1 MCGIVAILNDDPAR
15 PVDPLLLRRMSD
27 AIAHR
32 GPDAE
37 GFHLDGPAG
46 LANRRLAIIDLDTGN
61 QPIAD
66 EEGRIWVVFNG
77 EIYNHPDLQ
86 KELARRGHRLRT
98 RSDTET
104 IVHLY
109 QEHGDELVHHLRGMF
124 AFALWDSSRRR
135 LLLARD
141 RLGKKP
147 LVYARAAGAF
157 VAASEIKALL
167 PHPGLDTTID
177 LTALDAFLTYQS
189 VPAPLTIYR
198 GVRKLPPAHLMVVE
212 DGRVEIRRYWK
223 VPTREP
229 LRIDETECEREI
241 LRLLREAVRLR
252 LVSEVPLGAFLSG
265 GIDSSLVVALMQEA
279 SDRPVKTFSIGFEEK
294 EFSELEHARRVA
306 RHLGTDHH
314 EFVVRPEAA
323 SLLPRLARAYDEPF
337 ADHSSV
343 PTFHVAR
350 ETRRHVTV
358 ALNGD
363 GGDEAF
369 GGYVR
374 YRYAALQHRLDRIP
388 AVARRALA
396 AATVLAR
403 PLEERV
409 RLLRRA
415 GAFLRR
421 SALDA
426 AERYALYLTYF
437 QDEHKRLLY
446 SPELVAAL
454 DGADPLAKVR
464 RAFEGE
470 AAPEF
475 LDRMLAADL
484 ETYLPDTLMVK
495 MDIASMANSLETRSP
510 FLDHVLVE
518 FAARVPAGF
527 KLRGGI
533 TKYILRRVAGAFLPP
548 EILAR
553 PKQGFALPVQG
564 WMRGELRPLLEDL
577 ILGPRALARGY
588 FRPEGVRRLVAEHAA
603 GKADHGVRLWALLV
617 LEMWHRAC
625 LEREPI

>member
-1 MCGIVAILNDDPAR
+1 MCGIVAILNDDAAR
-15 PVDPLLLRRMSD
+15 PADPYLLRRMSD

-61 QPIAD
+61 QPISD
-66 EEGRIWVVFNG
+66 EDGRIWVVFNG

-86 KELARRGHRLRT
+86 KELAQRGHRLRT

-109 QEHGDELVHHLRGMF
+109 QEHGDDLVHHLRGMF
-124 AFALWDSSRRR
+124 AFALWDSTRRR

-147 LVYARAAGAF
+147 LVYARAGGAF
-157 VAASEIKALL
+157 IAASEIKALL
-167 PHPGLDTTID
+167 PHPGLDTSID

-212 DGRVEIRRYWK
+212 DGRVEIRRYWR

-265 GIDSSLVVALMQEA
+265 GIDSSLIVALMQEA
-279 SDRPVKTFSIGFEEK
+279 SSRPVKTYSIGFEEK
-294 EFSELEHARRVA
+294 EFSELEHAKAVA

-314 EFVVRPEAA
+314 EFIVRPDAA
-323 SLLPRLARAYDEPF
+323 ALLPRLARAYDEPF

-369 GGYVR
+369 GGYLR
-374 YRYAALQHRLDRIP
+374 YRFAELQHRLDRIP
-388 AVARRALA
+388 ARVRRALG
-396 AATVLAR
+396 AATALAG
-403 PLEERV
+403 PLEARL

-415 GAFLRR
+415 GGFLRR
-421 SALDA
+421 SALEP
-426 AERYALYLTYF
+426 AERYAAYLTYF
-437 QDEHKRLLY
+437 QDEHKRLVY
-446 SPELVAAL
+446 SPELAAAV
-454 DGADPLAKVR
+454 DGTDPLAKAR
-464 RAFEGE
+464 DAFDEP
-470 AAPEF
+470 APEF
-475 LDRMLAADL
+475 LDRMLATDL

-510 FLDHVLVE
+510 LLDHVLVE
-518 FAARVPAGF
+518 FAARVPARF
-527 KLRGGI
+527 KLRSGI
-533 TKYILRRVAGAFLPP
+533 TKYILRRVAGSFLPA
-548 EILAR
+548 EILER
-553 PKQGFALPVQG
+553 PKQGFGLPVQG
-564 WMRGELRPLLEDL
+564 WMRDELRPLLEEMV
-577 ILGPRALARGY
+577 LGQRALARGY
-588 FRPEGVRRLVAEHAA
+588 FRPEGLRRLVADHAA
-603 GKADHGVRLWALLV
+603 GRADHGVRLWALLV
-617 LEMWHRAC
+617 LEVWHRAC
-625 LEREPI
+625 LERETF